1 MGGLLA
7 LRLCALGGDKISVAA
22 PFYGAP
28 LGDDSID
35 WSNLSAKVEGHFAAN
50 DDFFPPEAC
59 EALAAQ
65 LRDMGKDVNFH
76 VYAGTSHGF
85 TNEEKPNGSVGRGS
99 DKNRL

>member
-1 MGGLLA
+1 MA
-7 LRLCALGGDKISVAA
+7 SKVSVAA

-35 WSNLSAKVEGHFAAN
+35 WSPLSAKIEGHFAAN

-65 LRDMGKDVNFH
+65 LRDMGKDIVFH
-76 VYAGTSHGF
+76 VYPGTSHGF
-85 TNEEKPNGSVGRGS
+85 TNEENPMGAWGEAATETAFGRALALLGTIS
-99 DKNRL
+99 